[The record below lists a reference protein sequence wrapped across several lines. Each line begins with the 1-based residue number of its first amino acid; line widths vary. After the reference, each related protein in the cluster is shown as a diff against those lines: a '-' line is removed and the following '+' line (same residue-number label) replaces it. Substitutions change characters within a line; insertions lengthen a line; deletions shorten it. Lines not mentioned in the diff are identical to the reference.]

1 MQKLNL
7 PEYSFEVK
15 SSEKGAYILDGIRKK
30 YVRLTPEEWVRQ
42 NFVMYLLRE
51 KGYPAGRIAIEKKLK
66 GPGLVRRTD
75 LVLYDRQG
83 RPDIL
88 VECKAPS
95 VPITQEVMDQAV
107 RYNMELEG
115 RIICL
120 TNGLKHVYAVLDHE
134 NKKFAYLR
142 KLPDYEIDIPS
153 E

>member
-42 NFVMYLLRE
+42 NFIQYLLRE
-51 KGYPAGRIAIEKKLK
+51 KGYPAARMAIEKKLK
-66 GPGLVRRTD
+66 GPGLTRRTD
-75 LVLYDRQG
+75 IVFYDRHG

-88 VECKAPS
+88 IECKAPS
-95 VPITQEVMDQAV
+95 VPLTQEVMDQAV
-107 RYNMELEG
+107 RYNMGLG
-115 RIICL
+115 VRIICL
-120 TNGLKHVYAVLDHE
+120 TNGLKHIYAMLDHAD
-134 NKKFAYLR
+134 KRFVYLR
-142 KLPDYEIDIPS
+142 ELPDYVFDNFS